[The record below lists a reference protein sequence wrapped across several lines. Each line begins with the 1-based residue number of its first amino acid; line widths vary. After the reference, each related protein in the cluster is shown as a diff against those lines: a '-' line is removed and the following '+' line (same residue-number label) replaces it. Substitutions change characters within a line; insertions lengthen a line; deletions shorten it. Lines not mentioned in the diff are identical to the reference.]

1 MHGLQVLFGAADVY
15 AHSSIVSCRGKTM
28 CEDMEVV
35 AHFEQ
40 VLVHFE

>member
-1 MHGLQVLFGAADVY
+1 MHGLQVLSSAADVY
-15 AHSSIVSCRGKTM
+15 ARSSIVSCRDKTM
-28 CEDMEVV
+28 YEDMEIV